1 MGTIEFQKY
10 LRTIFTNRLS
20 VPILYRTK
28 TSLLLLRIVVII
40 FQLKNFLACSYDTF
54 LLFLLRK
61 YASSIV

>member
-28 TSLLLLRIVVII
+28 TSLLLFRTVVVI
-40 FQLKNFLACSYDTF
+40 FQLKNFLACLYDMYGHATCI
-54 LLFLLRK
+54 
-61 YASSIV
+61 SSSK